1 MTAFLLVIHL
11 LIALALVC
19 SVLLQRSEG
28 GALGIGGSGGMGGF
42 MSGRGAANIL
52 TRTTAV
58 LAICFFMTSILLTVT
73 AGTGG
78 GERSVVD
85 DLGSSVGS
93 PSLIA
98 PEGPDVPRED

>member
-1 MTAFLLVIHL
+1 MIAFLLVVHL
-11 LIALALVC
+11 LIALALVG

-28 GALGIGGSGGMGGF
+28 GALGIGGGGSMGGF
-42 MSGRGAANIL
+42 MSGRGAANVL

-58 LAICFFMTSILLTVT
+58 LAVCFFITSVLLTVT

-78 GERSVVD
+78 GDRSVID
-85 DLGSSVGS
+85 DLGSSGGA
-93 PSLIA
+93 PSLVA